1 MTTRLFWKC
10 VLSLLIAS
18 YPGLVAPAQDCGPE
32 PGFKL
37 LEGVVSVLG
46 RAARNSG
53 TVEEWNAA
61 IFGLAAELKS
71 FRAAR
76 KVDDLF
82 AVRYSRLLS
91 AVRQALLKDPQVLY
105 WPMYRSSMIDF
116 VEERTGRVPDWNK
129 LLFTVNDHG
138 GSGVG
143 LAMIVD
149 AVLSEVVSLH
159 IHLENVGRRQG
170 ILEDYLAKPTKP

>member
-1 MTTRLFWKC
+1 MKTGLVWKC

-18 YPGLVAPAQDCGPE
+18 CPGLVVRAQDRGPE

-37 LEGVVSVLG
+37 LEGVVSVLD

-53 TVEEWNAA
+53 TVEDWNAA
-61 IFGLAAELKS
+61 ILGLAGELKS
-71 FRAAR
+71 VRAAK
-76 KVDDLF
+76 KVDDVF

-116 VEERTGRVPDWNK
+116 IEERTGRVPDWNK
-129 LLFTVNDHG
+129 LLFTINDHG

-149 AVLSEVVSLH
+149 AVLAEVVSLH
-159 IHLENVGRRQG
+159 IHLENAGRRQG